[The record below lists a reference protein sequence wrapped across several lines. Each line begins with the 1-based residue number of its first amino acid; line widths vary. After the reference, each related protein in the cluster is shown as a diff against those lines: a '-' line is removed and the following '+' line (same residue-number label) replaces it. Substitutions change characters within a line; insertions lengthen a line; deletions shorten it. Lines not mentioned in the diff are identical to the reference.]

1 MKENRYPNPS
11 VLIHNTTTSQEQR
24 QRNMGINSIART
36 KLGRSPPNDMYV
48 CHMYQC
54 TESTSMHD
62 CMKKSRSRS
71 VATAILCTYVKDGN

>member
-11 VLIHNTTTSQEQR
+11 VSIHNTTTSQEQR
-24 QRNMGINSIART
+24 QSSKKHG
-36 KLGRSPPNDMYV
+36 SPPNDMYV